1 MRRKGETAKGGT
13 ARSLSLLSRS
23 RNNEKFDLQV
33 LGLPFTMCF
42 NFSPNWIRIAYSQ
55 LHLEEPKMR
64 AENTRAI
71 NQHEVLREFQLFS
84 VND

>member
-1 MRRKGETAKGGT
+1 MQRKGET

-55 LHLEEPKMR
+55 LH
-64 AENTRAI
+64 
-71 NQHEVLREFQLFS
+71 
-84 VND
+84 

>member
-1 MRRKGETAKGGT
+1 MELWNTYFWCASLLEAQQANINLFFFTYFFLIMQRKGET

-55 LHLEEPKMR
+55 LH
-64 AENTRAI
+64 
-71 NQHEVLREFQLFS
+71 
-84 VND
+84 